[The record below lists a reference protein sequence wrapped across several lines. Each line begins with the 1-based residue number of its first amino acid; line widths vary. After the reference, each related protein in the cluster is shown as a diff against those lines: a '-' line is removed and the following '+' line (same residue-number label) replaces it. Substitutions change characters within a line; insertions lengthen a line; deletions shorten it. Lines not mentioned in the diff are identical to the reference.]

1 MKIILSFVCASYFSL
16 RLIQFF
22 FRLKN
27 KEYKYKKADSA
38 DDFDIV
44 MLAIYL
50 LVS

>member
-1 MKIILSFVCASYFSL
+1 MEIVLSYVCASYFFL
-16 RLIQFF
+16 RLINFF

-27 KEYKYKKADSA
+27 KEYRYKKADSA
-38 DDFDIV
+38 DNFDII

>member
-1 MKIILSFVCASYFSL
+1 MEIILSSVCASYFVL
-16 RLIQFF
+16 RLINFF

-27 KEYKYKKADSA
+27 KEYRYKKADSA
-38 DDFDIV
+38 DNFDII

>member
-1 MKIILSFVCASYFSL
+1 MNIILSFIFVFYFSL

-27 KEYKYKKADSA
+27 KEYRYKKADSA
-38 DDFDIV
+38 DNFDII